1 MFQRLLDDIKSNKSR
16 TEVVLEQHASI
27 QDRSGESTPSQG
39 DRLLQEIGQ
48 LEEAAEFQCS
58 ELRAAVA
65 EQEQYETEIRHLNA
79 AISEAQQQLL
89 ASPVRASTVEALK
102 QQIAEHNVCTS
113 LTSLH
118 TLGGSCCYYYYYY
131 YYFITFIIVVAVAFF
146 FQLFSVFC
154 HPFNT
159 VFNDL

>member
-1 MFQRLLDDIKSNKSR
+1 MQRLLDDIKSNRAR
-16 TEVVLEQHASI
+16 TEVVLEEHAALR
-27 QDRSGESTPSQG
+27 DRSGETTPSQG
-39 DRLLQEIGQ
+39 HRLLQEIGQ
-48 LEEAAEFQCS
+48 LEETAEYQCT

-113 LTSLH
+113 LASQTH
-118 TLGGSCCYYYYYY
+118 T
-131 YYFITFIIVVAVAFF
+131 FDFF
-146 FQLFSVFC
+146 LA
-154 HPFNT
+154 
-159 VFNDL
+159 

>member
-1 MFQRLLDDIKSNKSR
+1 MIFAFQRLLDDIKSNRAR
-16 TEVVLEQHASI
+16 TEVVLEEHAALR
-27 QDRSGESTPSQG
+27 DRSGETTPSQG
-39 DRLLQEIGQ
+39 HRLLQEIGQ
-48 LEEAAEFQCS
+48 LEETAEYQCT

-113 LTSLH
+113 LASQTH
-118 TLGGSCCYYYYYY
+118 T
-131 YYFITFIIVVAVAFF
+131 FF
-146 FQLFSVFC
+146 FFFSLRNFVSVVFSFLFIYS
-154 HPFNT
+154 FN
-159 VFNDL
+159 NLIYLGMI

>member
-1 MFQRLLDDIKSNKSR
+1 MIFAFQRLLDDIKSNRAR
-16 TEVVLEQHASI
+16 TEVVLEEHAALR
-27 QDRSGESTPSQG
+27 DRSGETTPSQG
-39 DRLLQEIGQ
+39 HRLLQEIGQ
-48 LEEAAEFQCS
+48 LEETAEYQCT

-113 LTSLH
+113 LASQTH
-118 TLGGSCCYYYYYY
+118 TFDFFLAWGILFLWFLGFL
-131 YYFITFIIVVAVAFF
+131 FIYLFF
-146 FQLFSVFC
+146 
-154 HPFNT
+154 
-159 VFNDL
+159 